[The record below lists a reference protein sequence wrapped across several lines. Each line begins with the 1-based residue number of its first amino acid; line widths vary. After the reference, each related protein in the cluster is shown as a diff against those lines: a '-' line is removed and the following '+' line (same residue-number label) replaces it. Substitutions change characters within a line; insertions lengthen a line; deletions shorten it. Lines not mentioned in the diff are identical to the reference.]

1 MRKEKSPRQDE
12 PGLLPQH
19 VDIHGRLL
27 HHPYQQTVD
36 FVVYRPAGGAGRNES
51 RRRRLGGKRKLA
63 GCDSIDENQQG
74 QGTRLR

>member
-1 MRKEKSPRQDE
+1 MRKEKSPRQNE

-36 FVVYRPAGGAGRNES
+36 LVVYRPAGGAGRNES
-51 RRRRLGGKRKLA
+51 RRLRLGGKQR
-63 GCDSIDENQQG
+63 S
-74 QGTRLR
+74 RLRCSPTGISL